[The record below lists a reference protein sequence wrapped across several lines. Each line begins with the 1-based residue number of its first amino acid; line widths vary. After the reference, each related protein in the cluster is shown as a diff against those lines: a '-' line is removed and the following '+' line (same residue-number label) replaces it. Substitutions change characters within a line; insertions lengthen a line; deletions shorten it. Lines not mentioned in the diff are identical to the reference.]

1 MAPTK
6 GFSWPK
12 IRHFVHICI
21 YVYIFVN
28 VCTYHHTITLFLH
41 HHHWKLESSTI
52 IIICHNHL
60 LHQHN
65 NCHHQLLWDFS
76 VVKFSQFVNCH
87 SYMLLSSIRSW
98 KSSSC
103 VSYAIPCN
111 IMQCLFFLDLSD
123 FGKQF
128 IRISRPVSGIFEL
141 SSNPSQ
147 TGLEIP
153 PNTVDIHQTY
163 IKNILLLLDQIQQ
176 TRSKHT
182 SNIHRKYFASSKPV
196 ALEVG
201 TIKTT
206 SSWVKSRRAAN
217 IRQTYIG
224 NILLLPNHL
233 RWTSAQSNQ
242 LKVESTAN
250 VQ

>member
-76 VVKFSQFVNCH
+76 VVKFSQFVKL
-87 SYMLLSSIRSW
+87 SLLCAIVLHQILTIFIL
-98 KSSSC
+98 C
-103 VSYAIPCN
+103 QLCNTMQYYAMPV
-111 IMQCLFFLDLSD
+111 FLRFVWLWQTVHTHFKTS
-123 FGKQF
+123 FRHLWAFLKP
-128 IRISRPVSGIFEL
+128 ISNWSR
-141 SSNPSQ
+141 NPSK
-147 TGLEIP
+147 
-153 PNTVDIHQTY
+153 Y
-163 IKNILLLLDQIQQ
+163 C
-176 TRSKHT
+176 RHT
-182 SNIHRKYFASSKPV
+182 SDLH
-196 ALEVG
+196 
-201 TIKTT
+201 
-206 SSWVKSRRAAN
+206 
-217 IRQTYIG
+217 
-224 NILLLPNHL
+224 
-233 RWTSAQSNQ
+233 
-242 LKVESTAN
+242 
-250 VQ
+250 

>member
-76 VVKFSQFVNCH
+76 VVKFSQFVKL
-87 SYMLLSSIRSW
+87 SLL
-98 KSSSC
+98 C
-103 VSYAIPCN
+103 AIVLHQIPKIFILCQLRN
-111 IMQCLFFLDLSD
+111 TMQYLFFLDLSD

-163 IKNILLLLDQIQQ
+163 IKI
-176 TRSKHT
+176 
-182 SNIHRKYFASSKPV
+182 FCFF
-196 ALEVG
+196 
-201 TIKTT
+201 
-206 SSWVKSRRAAN
+206 
-217 IRQTYIG
+217 
-224 NILLLPNHL
+224 
-233 RWTSAQSNQ
+233 
-242 LKVESTAN
+242 
-250 VQ
+250 

>member
-1 MAPTK
+1 M
-6 GFSWPK
+6 
-12 IRHFVHICI
+12 FVHII
-21 YVYIFVN
+21 IRSHFSF
-28 VCTYHHTITLFLH
+28 TITI
-41 HHHWKLESSTI
+41 E
-52 IIICHNHL
+52 N
-60 LHQHN
+60 QN
-65 NCHHQLLWDFS
+65 HQLSSSFALIISSINTTTVIINCSGIFQLS
-76 VVKFSQFVNCH
+76 NSPNLSNCH
-87 SYMLLSSIRSW
+87 SYVLLSCIRSR

-111 IMQCLFFLDLSD
+111 IMQCLFFLDLCD

-163 IKNILLLLDQIQQ
+163 IKNILLLLDQMQQ

-182 SNIHRKYFASSKPV
+182 SNIHRKYFASSEPV

-206 SSWVKSRRAAN
+206 SS
-217 IRQTYIG
+217 
-224 NILLLPNHL
+224 
-233 RWTSAQSNQ
+233 
-242 LKVESTAN
+242 
-250 VQ
+250 